1 MIYEVRKLKEKI
13 ASRFFLFCQHVT
25 RLNLKKRYKK
35 LKPIERRRKRSPTS
49 TQRERNFNFWSTTWG
64 KLLVN
69 LSAIEGGPLITSR
82 EGKLFRRRFRVPWDV
97 FCDLVKKSTDSELF
111 GKNARMKYDF
121 CGRSICP
128 IAIKVLGILR
138 ILGRNWC
145 CDDVAEASG
154 MGESTVRLNF
164 HTFISNFVERYYD
177 DYIHRP
183 SGQKLANMMKVYEK
197 MGLPGCIGSTDC
209 VHVKWD
215 RCPLSLTNLCKGKEG
230 YPTLSYSCTVDHHRK
245 ILGVTRSNWGTRN
258 DKTIVR
264 VDTYITDVHK
274 GKVNSEIDYNVLV
287 DGGFKKMRGVYYLCD
302 GGYHK
307 WTCMMNPMKHTSS
320 RDERLWSEWV
330 ESTRKDVECCFGI
343 LKGRFR
349 FLKQGILLQTQHKID
364 TAFFTCCI
372 LHNMILE
379 ADGLDKRW
387 EDNVEWD
394 VLNPQPGNS
403 DEGFDEIETPNQSIS
418 NQERRILD
426 RVAQYESAI
435 EIEYEGNEVDEEI
448 DVDFESKRK
457 ILINHFK
464 KAYDKGLVHW
474 PRAFAEEKKKY
485 YNKAK

>member
-1 MIYEVRKLKEKI
+1 MK
-13 ASRFFLFCQHVT
+13 
-25 RLNLKKRYKK
+25 
-35 LKPIERRRKRSPTS
+35 
-49 TQRERNFNFWSTTWG
+49 
-64 KLLVN
+64 N

-97 FCDLVKKSTDSELF
+97 FCDLVKKSKDDKLF
-111 GKNARMKYDF
+111 GQNTGMKYDF
-121 CGRSICP
+121 CGRPICP
-128 IAIKVLGILR
+128 IAIKMLGILR

-145 CDDVAEASG
+145 CDDVAEATG
-154 MGESTVRLNF
+154 MGESTVRHSF
-164 HTFISNFVERYYD
+164 HTFISNFVDRYYE

-183 SGQKLANMMKVYEK
+183 TGQKLASMMKVYEK

-209 VHVKWD
+209 VHLKWD

-230 YPTLSYSCTVDHHRK
+230 YPSLSYSCTVDHHRK

-264 VDTYITDVHK
+264 IDTYITDVHK
-274 GKVNSEIDYNVLV
+274 GKVHSEIAYDVIV
-287 DGGFKKMRGVYYLCD
+287 DEEYQKMYGVYYLCD

-307 WTCMMNPMKHTSS
+307 WNCMMNPMKHTSS
-320 RDERLWSEWV
+320 RHERLWSEWV

-349 FLKQGILLQTQHKID
+349 FLRQGILLQTQAKID

-372 LHNMILE
+372 LHNMILA

-403 DEGFDEIETPNQSIS
+403 DEGFDEVETPNQSIS
-418 NQERRILD
+418 NQERRILE

-435 EIEYEGNEVDEEI
+435 EIEHEGNEVDEEV
-448 DVDFESKRK
+448 DVDFEGKRMK
-457 ILINHFK
+457 LINHFK
-464 KAYDKGLVHW
+464 KAYDRGLVHW
-474 PRAFAEEKKKY
+474 PRGFTEDKRKC